1 MRNYKAKSAI
11 VSRKPN
17 KNREGLW
24 SVLIA
29 LFDENNAHLK
39 GKEPR
44 KVIECKEVSEV
55 EVKDLVSFSFF
66 PTGNDVVIN
75 DLENLNVDWVKKEGK
90 VVLRGKQLN

>member
-1 MRNYKAKSAI
+1 MKSYKAKSAI
-11 VSRKPN
+11 VSRKPY
-17 KNREGLW
+17 KKKEGIW

-39 GKEPR
+39 GKEPS
-44 KVIECKEVSEV
+44 KVIECRGISEV

-75 DLENLNVDWVKKEGK
+75 NLENLDVNWDKKEGR
-90 VVLRGKQLN
+90 VVLKGRQNS